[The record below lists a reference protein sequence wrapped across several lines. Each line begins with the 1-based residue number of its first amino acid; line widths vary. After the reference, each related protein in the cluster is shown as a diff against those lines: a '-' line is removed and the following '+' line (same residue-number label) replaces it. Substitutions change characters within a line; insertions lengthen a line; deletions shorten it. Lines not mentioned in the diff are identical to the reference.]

1 MTKQEA
7 ADALFISPR
16 TLDRRMKDGTYKF
29 TKTADGKVSFTHADL
44 GLPESVVTPPKEIPL
59 PYQDEP
65 APARKPAM
73 RAHKPFPIKQ
83 KTADDLKF
91 AEAYLSGE
99 ATDSYGNK
107 VDGTNARCPTSG
119 PQCGVTKPAVTESA
133 PQDTQSH
140 MDNVNLSDRDH
151 TGAMIDP
158 SIKMGT
164 REYEEARG
172 RLPKTER
179 RTTRHGVA
187 LAEGMTQAQY
197 DAMMY
202 TWDRTQG
209 MPSMAEQTEKILR
222 DKKAISDSF
231 SMGGLKK

>member
-1 MTKQEA
+1 VQ
-7 ADALFISPR
+7 
-16 TLDRRMKDGTYKF
+16 
-29 TKTADGKVSFTHADL
+29 KT
-44 GLPESVVTPPKEIPL
+44 PEIPL

-65 APARKPAM
+65 EPARKPVHVPTVLSVED
-73 RAHKPFPIKQ
+73 RKR
-83 KTADDLKF
+83 TADLQF

-107 VDGTNARCPTSG
+107 VDGSNARCPESG
-119 PQCGVTKPAVTESA
+119 AQCGVTKPAVTESA
-133 PQDTQSH
+133 PQNTQAH

-164 REYEEARG
+164 REYEEAKG
-172 RLPKTER
+172 RLPRTER
-179 RTTRHGVA
+179 GATRKGVS

-209 MPSMAEQTEKILR
+209 TPSMADQTEKILR
-222 DKKAISDSF
+222 ARKNISDSF
-231 SMGGLKK
+231 SRGGLKK